1 MIVSGRF
8 PVLMPAVSVPPA
20 KGGGLGKVWMRE
32 INLIPESSTN
42 LSGSKGWL
50 PGIKIR
56 NLMNNSQTAG

>member
-1 MIVSGRF
+1 
-8 PVLMPAVSVPPA
+8 MPAVSIPPA
-20 KGGGLGKVWMRE
+20 KRGGLGKVWMRE

-56 NLMNNSQTAG
+56 NLMSNGQTAGYAGLMFDPK